1 MGTASGAPGVWGLG
15 LIGLVWCAVA
25 AAQAPAAA
33 DPARGNE
40 PPRTPAVVPS
50 SGDLAPRRLVPP
62 STADL
67 PAAPGVVER
76 ELGKSDDDVRID
88 ITRYEVDASAPAGL
102 RARLAELTKEFVGKN
117 KGFEDLSNAKVE
129 ITRFLQSE
137 LGYYLGYAY
146 VPEQDFRDGV
156 VRIAVLEGR
165 LDRVILCWP
174 GQALPAGCPRVLAN
188 PARPA
193 KPMPVRQD
201 VVQGYLDR
209 LLPGSVLLVRDVER
223 VVFLVNDLRGMRA
236 RFDVQAGGRPGTA
249 NIVVTP
255 EPEAVWSGKAEAD
268 INGSRFLG
276 EYRLGGLVQ
285 MNSPFGRGDGF
296 TANVLASTTQGLAFG
311 LLGYTSPV
319 GSDGIKLGG
328 SLSAVKYKLDKVI
341 FPLDLNGSAITATAY
356 GLYPFVRSRNLNL
369 FSVVSVEHKQYED
382 RQDVADS
389 KSNKSVDTLAL
400 GVTGDFRDAVLG
412 GGVNTYDSTLV
423 TGQVKYAEGRPG
435 GLEEPPNFTKLTFG
449 YSRLQDLLFVIPS
462 MVDKST
468 GKVLAY
474 ASLRGQLAFANLD
487 TTEQFRLGG
496 PEGVRAFAT
505 GEGTGDEGVVLSLE
519 ARLLPPEAWFGRYSS
534 ELVAS
539 AFLDAGFVR
548 YRHKLSAAT
557 QVSLPNTGVF
567 TGVGLGLS
575 WVRPGEYA
583 VRFSL
588 STPVSGAP
596 RSDPLVRKP
605 RIYLLATKFFN

>member
-1 MGTASGAPGVWGLG
+1 MGYAHGAAAWRIAGLLG
-15 LIGLVWCAVA
+15 LTWSVPL
-25 AAQAPAAA
+25 AAQTAANT
-33 DPARGNE
+33 D
-40 PPRTPAVVPS
+40 PPRTPSVVPS
-50 SGDLAPRRLVPP
+50 ASDLAPVRVVPP
-62 STADL
+62 SAATVPMA
-67 PAAPGVVER
+67 PASPPR
-76 ELGKSDDDVRID
+76 ELGKPDDDVRID
-88 ITRYEVDASAPAGL
+88 IQRYELDASAPAAL
-102 RARLAELTKEFVGKN
+102 RARLADLTKDFVGKN
-117 KGFEDLSNAKVE
+117 KGFEDLTGAKVE

-165 LDRVILCWP
+165 LDRVVLCWP
-174 GQALPAGCPRVLAN
+174 GTPLTAGCPRPVAT
-188 PARPA
+188 PGKPVP
-193 KPMPVRQD
+193 PMPVRED
-201 VVQGYLDR
+201 VVQAYLDR
-209 LLPGSVLLVRDVER
+209 LKPDSVLLVRDVER

-236 RFDVQAGGRPGTA
+236 RFDVQAGSRPGTA

-255 EPEAVWSGKAEAD
+255 EPEAVWTGKAEAD

-296 TANVLASTTQGLAFG
+296 TANALVSTTQGLAFG

-319 GSDGIKLGG
+319 GSDGIKVGG
-328 SLSAVKYKLDKVI
+328 SLSAVKYQLDKVI
-341 FPLDLNGSAITATAY
+341 FPLDLQGSAITTTAY
-356 GLYPFVRSRNLNL
+356 ALYPFIRSRNLNL
-369 FSVVSVEHKQYED
+369 FTVGSVEHKQYED
-382 RQDVADS
+382 KQVEAGS
-389 KSNKSVDTLAL
+389 KSNKSVDTLSL
-400 GVTGDFRDAVLG
+400 GITGDFRDSLLG
-412 GGVNTYDSTLV
+412 GGVSTYDSTLV
-423 TGQVKYAEGRPG
+423 TGKVTYPEGRPG
-435 GLEEPPNFTKLTFG
+435 GLDDAASFSKLTFG
-449 YSRLQDLLFVIPS
+449 YSRLQDLLFLIPS
-462 MVDKST
+462 MNDKKT

-474 ASLRGQLAFANLD
+474 VSLRGQLAFANLD

-519 ARLLPPEAWFGRYSS
+519 ARLLPPEAWFGRISS

-548 YRHKLSAAT
+548 YRHTLSPAA
-557 QVSLPNTGVF
+557 QGSLPNTGTF

-588 STPVSGAP
+588 ATPVSGSP

-605 RIYLLATKFFN
+605 RLYLLATKFFN

>member
-1 MGTASGAPGVWGLG
+1 MGHASGAAKSRVAGLLG
-15 LIGLVWCAVA
+15 LAWSVA
-25 AAQAPAAA
+25 IAAQTVPY
-33 DPARGNE
+33 
-40 PPRTPAVVPS
+40 VPS
-50 SGDLAPRRLVPP
+50 SNELAPLRVVPP
-62 STADL
+62 STATL
-67 PAAPGVVER
+67 PVAPGVVQR
-76 ELGKSDDDVRID
+76 ELGKPDDDLRID
-88 ITRYEVDASAPAGL
+88 ILRYELDASAPAAL
-102 RARLAELTKEFVGKN
+102 RARLADLTKDFVGKN
-117 KGFEDLSNAKVE
+117 RGFEDLSNAKAEV
-129 ITRFLQSE
+129 TRFLQSE

-165 LDRVILCWP
+165 LDKVILCWP
-174 GQALPAGCPRVLAN
+174 GKTLPAGCPRL
-188 PARPA
+188 PAVAAKPA
-193 KPMPVRQD
+193 KDLPVREEI
-201 VVQGYLDR
+201 VQAYLDR
-209 LLPGSVLLVRDVER
+209 LAEGSILLVRDVER
-223 VVFLVNDLRGMRA
+223 VVFLVNDLRGLKA
-236 RFDVQAGGRPGTA
+236 RFDVQAGSRPGTA

-255 EPEAVWSGKAEAD
+255 EAEAVWSGKAEAD

-276 EYRLGGLVQ
+276 EYRAGGLVQ
-285 MNSPFGRGDGF
+285 MNSPFGRGDGI
-296 TANVLASTTQGLAFG
+296 TANVLVSTTQGLAFG

-328 SLSAVKYKLDKVI
+328 SLSAVKYQLDKVI
-341 FPLDLNGSAITATAY
+341 FPLELNGSAVTATAY
-356 GLYPFVRSRNLNL
+356 GLYPFIRSRNLNL
-369 FSVVSVEHKQYED
+369 FSVVSVENKQYED
-382 RQDVADS
+382 RQDAADS
-389 KSNKSVDTLAL
+389 KSKKTVDTLSL

-412 GGVNTYDSTLV
+412 GAVNTYDATV
-423 TGQVKYAEGRPG
+423 VAGQVKYPEGRPG
-435 GLEEPPNFTKLTFG
+435 GLEDAPNFTKLTFG

-474 ASLRGQLAFANLD
+474 ASLRGQLAMANLD

-519 ARLLPPEAWFGRYSS
+519 ARLLPPEAWFGRWSS

-548 YRHKLSAAT
+548 YRHKLSPAT
-557 QVSLPNTGVF
+557 QGSLPNTATF

-588 STPVSGAP
+588 ATPVSGTP

-605 RIYLLATKFFN
+605 RLYLLATKFFN

>member
-1 MGTASGAPGVWGLG
+1 MGHVRGAAKSRVAGLLGV
-15 LIGLVWCAVA
+15 VWSVA
-25 AAQAPAAA
+25 IAAQTLPNV
-33 DPARGNE
+33 PTSNE
-40 PPRTPAVVPS
+40 
-50 SGDLAPRRLVPP
+50 LAPLRVVPP
-62 STADL
+62 STAAL
-67 PAAPGVVER
+67 PVAPATVQR
-76 ELGKSDDDVRID
+76 ELGKSDDDLRID
-88 ITRYEVDASAPAGL
+88 ILRYELDASAPAAL
-102 RARLAELTKEFVGKN
+102 RARLTELTKDFVGKN
-117 KGFEDLSNAKVE
+117 KGFEDLSNARAEV
-129 ITRFLQSE
+129 TRFLQSE

-146 VPEQDFRDGV
+146 VPEQDFQGGV

-165 LDRVILCWP
+165 LDKVILCWP
-174 GQALPAGCPRVLAN
+174 GKTLPAGCPRM
-188 PARPA
+188 PAVPA
-193 KPMPVRQD
+193 KTAKDLPVREEI
-201 VVQGYLDR
+201 VQAYLDR
-209 LLPGSVLLVRDVER
+209 LAEGSILLVRDVER
-223 VVFLVNDLRGMRA
+223 VVFLVNDLRGLKA
-236 RFDVQAGGRPGTA
+236 RFDVQAGSRPGTA

-255 EPEAVWSGKAEAD
+255 EAEAIWSGKAEAD

-276 EYRLGGLVQ
+276 EYRGGGLVQ

-296 TANVLASTTQGLAFG
+296 TANALVSTTQGLAFG

-328 SLSAVKYKLDKVI
+328 SLSAVKYQLDKVL
-341 FPLDLNGSAITATAY
+341 FPLELNGSAITTTVY
-356 GLYPFVRSRNLNL
+356 GLYPFIRSRNLNL
-369 FSVVSVEHKQYED
+369 FTVASVEHKQYED
-382 RQDVADS
+382 RQDAADS
-389 KSNKSVDTLAL
+389 KSNKTVDTLSL

-412 GGVNTYDSTLV
+412 GAVNTYDATLV
-423 TGQVKYAEGRPG
+423 AGQVKYPEGRPG
-435 GLEEPPNFTKLTFG
+435 GLEDAASFTKLTFG

-462 MVDKST
+462 MMDKST

-474 ASLRGQLAFANLD
+474 ASLRGQLAMANLD

-519 ARLLPPEAWFGRYSS
+519 ARLLPPESWWRYAN

-548 YRHKLSAAT
+548 YRHKLSPAT
-557 QVSLPNTGVF
+557 QGSLPNTATF

-583 VRFSL
+583 LRFSL
-588 STPVSGAP
+588 AMPVSGTP

-605 RIYLLATKFFN
+605 RLYLLATKFFN